1 LLAAD
6 TAGRIIAMRCF
17 SRENDGAAMEHR
29 WGKRSLVDI
38 GVRISARRGV
48 LGVGQMLDWS
58 MSGAWIR
65 ARLNISVLTRVM
77 VLLTSS
83 PAQKHETHSIGAYVT
98 RTSQEGFGVEWDE
111 LAPSCLAELVQ
122 PQVPG
127 IDATR
132 AIGFW
137 ASNHLDYVWHRADA
151 RSY

>member
-1 LLAAD
+1 
-6 TAGRIIAMRCF
+6 
-17 SRENDGAAMEHR
+17 MEHR
-29 WGKRSLVDI
+29 WGKRNLVDI

-58 MSGAWIR
+58 MTGAWIR
-65 ARLNISVLTRVM
+65 ARLNMAVLTRVM
-77 VLLTSS
+77 VVLISA

-98 RTSQEGFGVEWDE
+98 RTSEEGFGVEWDE
-111 LAPSCLAELVQ
+111 LAPSSLGGLVQ
-122 PQVPG
+122 AHLSG

-137 ASNHLDYVWHRADA
+137 ASNHLDYVWHRTDA